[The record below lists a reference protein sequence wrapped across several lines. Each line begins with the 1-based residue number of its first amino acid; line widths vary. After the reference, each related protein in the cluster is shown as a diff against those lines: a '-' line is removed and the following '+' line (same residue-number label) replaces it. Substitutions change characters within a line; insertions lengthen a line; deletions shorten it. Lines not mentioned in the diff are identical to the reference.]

1 MSILSLGHNQPL
13 FNNKTCLNRVQRKH
27 VCTVCTEV
35 CPRGVFSLDAKQAL
49 QWDRCTDCGL
59 CVSTC
64 PSRCFA
70 PSPERQKRLSEDL
83 DLNEAVSFGCW
94 MEEEC
99 CTVRYGCLMAVP
111 WELIAACAIYTDVI
125 LYTGA
130 CESCEEGRKKQ
141 AVNELLKRL
150 ESFLGAER
158 YQDRVHILKEGS
170 FIKPEEKETEEK
182 PVSRREIFSG
192 IGRKIKKEAFRAAAR
207 RIPLLENME
216 EDGRQYRMLL
226 AKAMQEE
233 TQRDPAFRAGVQLP
247 QFTVACKNCRI
258 CEKICPQKAIEFGE
272 ERDGKRMIWLTPWK
286 CTGCEL
292 CVKACP
298 YGGITGLHTV
308 LVPQMTR
315 VPLVQIHT
323 V

>member
-1 MSILSLGHNQPL
+1 MG
-13 FNNKTCLNRVQRKH
+13 
-27 VCTVCTEV
+27 
-35 CPRGVFSLDAKQAL
+35 
-49 QWDRCTDCGL
+49 TDCRL
-59 CVSTC
+59 C
-64 PSRCFA
+64 
-70 PSPERQKRLSEDL
+70 DL
-83 DLNEAVSFGCW
+83 YRRRPV
-94 MEEEC
+94 
-99 CTVRYGCLMAVP
+99 Y
-111 WELIAACAIYTDVI
+111 
-125 LYTGA
+125 
-130 CESCEEGRKKQ
+130 
-141 AVNELLKRL
+141 
-150 ESFLGAER
+150 
-158 YQDRVHILKEGS
+158 RVHILKEGS

-207 RIPLLENME
+207 RIPLLENTE

-226 AKAMQEE
+226 TRAMQEE
-233 TQRDPAFRAGVQLP
+233 TQRDPTFRAGVQLP
-247 QFTVACKNCRI
+247 QFTVACKNCGI

-292 CVKACP
+292 CAKTCP